1 MRQKNKLE
9 MLRDLKDSQDKAI
22 MLAVTAKDD
31 KSRMLWSDIYM
42 MTSMLIRKLEKEGN
56 DDNTN

>member
-42 MTSMLIRKLEKEGN
+42 MTTMLIRKLEKEGN

>member
-22 MLAVTAKDD
+22 MLAVTTKDD
-31 KSRMLWSDIYM
+31 RNRMLWSHIYM
-42 MTSMLIRKLEKEGN
+42 TATMLIRKLEKEGN